1 MKPDCISWLKKSRE
15 TFSEKSNSLKRC
27 NLVTSRNTI
36 LNVYGNVYYYS
47 NDMSKEIKGNA
58 SDAANVLLAKRFLQI
73 ANNR

>member
-15 TFSEKSNSLKRC
+15 TVPFHKNQTVWKGVIWWRHE
-27 NLVTSRNTI
+27 I

-47 NDMSKEIKGNA
+47 NDMSKEIKENA